1 MAKLKVTSTTHNTGH
16 TVVPAYP
23 AVTTVP
29 EMMLRTSDWPR
40 PQLIPVPK
48 GALGLPEGMVQA
60 TPTTLPHMPLAPPN
74 LVKAAP
80 KKSLLK
86 GRT

>member
-1 MAKLKVTSTTHNTGH
+1 MAKLKMTTNNTGH
-16 TVVPAYP
+16 PTVPAIP

-48 GALGLPEGMVQA
+48 GALGLPEGMTEA
-60 TPTTLPHMPLAPPN
+60 KPTTLPHMPLAPPN
-74 LVKAAP
+74 LVKATKP
-80 KKSLLK
+80 RSLLK
-86 GRT
+86 GKR